1 MRPFQ
6 IPLNIIH
13 IYVEEQNQ
21 NRDKVKKAKE
31 LSSKGNM
38 VEEKPRPKNYRSK
51 KKNSRTKLNII
62 NKVQNATIKKR
73 GNYFV
78 YGKHGHH
85 TT

>member
-1 MRPFQ
+1 
-6 IPLNIIH
+6 
-13 IYVEEQNQ
+13 
-21 NRDKVKKAKE
+21 
-31 LSSKGNM
+31 M
-38 VEEKPRPKNYRSK
+38 VEEKPRPKYYRFK

-62 NKVQNATIKKR
+62 NKVQNSTIKKR